1 MKTSSRTVVLLG
13 LVLFLVS
20 FSSPGTGCTIEA
32 AEPMT
37 WPRFDGPQHNRISR
51 ETRFTFQWPRD
62 TSSNPDLANLPLWT
76 LNHLK
81 GDSAPLVFNDKLYLA
96 STQSGQT
103 GEMGQSLSH
112 QIFCWNVHGRD
123 PEFVYQY
130 SMPAKADNP
139 RREYS
144 QPQVHPE
151 AKQAPIL
158 VGDPLLRQLFSL
170 SSTGELHALDSDL
183 GHLLWKKSLSHI
195 VGMQSDPVSIAPPL
209 IFEQCLVIPV
219 SWSNSEQTK
228 TTNWLVSLDRR
239 NGQVIWAIQSEQST
253 LPETLPAAISAVY
266 RHQVVAIA
274 QLEPGVVRLVQV
286 RTGKPVAMCKLSDPQ
301 ASVRELL
308 FESERLAVLSEKSR
322 KQPENAKSPDA
333 IEWWIDLFDLPPGM
347 DPSSSGSN
355 ISTGV
360 HKNEIKAATRIRPDA
375 SLMTTALLHEKR
387 LYTFNTES
395 LLCEYEIPSG
405 KKLSELVLDEVPLTP
420 PVMKTEKGVGNVD
433 VSVNDR
439 KKEPA
444 FPHLIFADQ
453 QLLATSTGGHW
464 CSLDVKS
471 DGDEPAMRIRSCQKV
486 KPVLAIPVLSKGRIY
501 IRQLNELAAIG
512 PIDNTSAASEIL
524 EPLSILA
531 KEKESSRPGGI
542 ILSPGMQVLR
552 TGWKQKLQV
561 QLYNDRGFFLRLV
574 KPDEIQWS
582 KPRLGKL
589 EKKTGTYFAPAFLP
603 GGAKRKEI
611 EIRATYNTFSAR
623 AVIRIDQ

>member
-1 MKTSSRTVVLLG
+1 MKASSRTVVLLG
-13 LVLFLVS
+13 LVLFLES
-20 FSSPGTGCTIEA
+20 FSSPGTGCAVEA

-96 STQSGQT
+96 STQSGQIEGT
-103 GEMGQSLSH
+103 GQSLSH

-130 SMPAKADNP
+130 SMPAKAEISQ
-139 RREYS
+139 REYS
-144 QPQVHPE
+144 QTQVQPE

-170 SSTGELHALDSDL
+170 SRSGELHVLDSDL

-195 VGMQSDPVSIAPPL
+195 VGLQSDPVSIAPPL

-228 TTNWLVSLDRR
+228 ATNWLVSLDRR

-253 LPETLPAAISAVY
+253 LSETLPAAISAVY

-274 QLEPGVVRLVQV
+274 QLEPGVIRLVQM

-308 FESERLAVLSEKSR
+308 FESERLAVLSGKSR
-322 KQPENAKSPDA
+322 KQPENTENPDA
-333 IEWWIDLFDLPPGM
+333 IEWWIDLFDLPPEV

-360 HKNEIKAATRIRPDA
+360 NKNEIKAATRIRPTA
-375 SLMTTALLHEKR
+375 SLMTTTLLHENR
-387 LYTFNTES
+387 LYTFNAES
-395 LLCEYEIPSG
+395 LLREYEIPSG
-405 KKLSELVLDEVPLTP
+405 KKLSELVLDDVPLTP
-420 PVMKTEKGVGNVD
+420 PVADMEKDAGNVD
-433 VSVNDR
+433 VLENDR
-439 KKEPA
+439 KTEPA
-444 FPHLIFADQ
+444 FPHLIFAGQ
-453 QLLATSTGGHW
+453 QLLATSTGGRW
-464 CSLDVKS
+464 CSLDANI
-471 DGDEPAMRIRSCQKV
+471 DGDEPGMKISSCQNV
-486 KPVLAIPVLSKGRIY
+486 EPVLAVPVLSKSRIY
-501 IRQLNELAAIG
+501 IRQPNALSAIG

-524 EPLSILA
+524 EPLSVLA

-552 TGWKQKLQV
+552 TGWKQNLQG

-582 KPRLGKL
+582 EPLFGKL
-589 EKKTGTYFAPAFLP
+589 EKKTGTYFAPASLP
-603 GGAKRKEI
+603 GGTNGTEI
-611 EIRATYNTFSAR
+611 EIKAKYNSFSAR